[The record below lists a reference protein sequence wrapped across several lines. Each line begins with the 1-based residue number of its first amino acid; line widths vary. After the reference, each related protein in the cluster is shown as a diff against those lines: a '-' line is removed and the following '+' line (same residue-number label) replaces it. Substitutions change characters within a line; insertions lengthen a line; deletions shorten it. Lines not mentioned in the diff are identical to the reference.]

1 VTRFD
6 SRPSK
11 ALASAAVFTSVAVA
25 FSVSVRAAGAEPELD
40 ARVACAPAVGPG
52 RIVCEL
58 SAAASSGKLV
68 WVDALVVKAPAF
80 ARPLRSRV
88 VAPLAASGDLGT
100 ASAKLALVAAE
111 LGQGTLD
118 VLVRGVVC
126 HEGPSG
132 EHCAPAQ
139 ARVSAAVEVGQP
151 APPVPVPVP

>member
-1 VTRFD
+1 MRFEPRL
-6 SRPSK
+6 SR
-11 ALASAAVFTSVAVA
+11 ALASAAFLASVALA
-25 FSVSVRAAGAEPELD
+25 FSVSVRAAGAEQLD
-40 ARVACAPAVGPG
+40 ARVACAPAAGPG

-88 VAPLAASGDLGT
+88 VARLAASGEAGT
-100 ASAKLALVAAE
+100 ASAKLALVASE
-111 LGQGTLD
+111 LGQGSLD

-126 HEGPSG
+126 EEGPNG
-132 EHCAPAQ
+132 EHCAPEQ

-151 APPVPVPVP
+151 SVPVPAP